1 MIELLILD
9 VDGCLTDGKIIYS
22 NSGDETKNFNV
33 KDGLAITSWIKLGHH
48 VAIITGRRSQLVERR
63 AKELGIT
70 HLHQGIKD
78 KAALLNN
85 LSEELNIPLRNMA
98 AMGDDL
104 NDYKMLSM
112 VGLSFTP
119 QNGSKHLKSVVN
131 RVCNADGGEGAVR
144 EMIEEI
150 FEIND
155 EVSDFLALWQ

>member
-22 NSGDETKNFNV
+22 NSGDESKNFNV

-78 KAALLNN
+78 KASLLNN

>member
-1 MIELLILD
+1 MIDLIVLD

-33 KDGLAITSWIKLGHH
+33 KDGLAISSWIRLGHQA
-48 VAIITGRRSQLVERR
+48 AIITGRRSELVERR
-63 AKELGIT
+63 ARELGIT

-78 KAALLNN
+78 KAQLLNT

-104 NDYKMLSM
+104 NDYKMLSV
-112 VGLSFTP
+112 VGVSFTP
-119 QNGSKHLKSVVN
+119 QNGSKHLKSVVK
-131 RVCNADGGEGAVR
+131 RVCKADGGEGAVR
-144 EMIEEI
+144 EMIEEL

-155 EVSDFLALWQ
+155 EVSEYLALWQ

>member
-78 KAALLNN
+78 KASLLNN

>member
-1 MIELLILD
+1 MIELIILD

-22 NSGDETKNFNV
+22 NSGDESKNFNV

-48 VAIITGRRSQLVERR
+48 VAIITGRRSALVERR
-63 AKELGIT
+63 ANELGIT

-85 LSEELNIPLRNMA
+85 LSEELNIPLRHMA

-131 RVCNADGGEGAVR
+131 KVCKADGGEGAVR

-155 EVSDFLALWQ
+155 EVSDFLALWH